1 MVFMPPQAPEINP
14 MMGPTQ
20 GPPPPPSIPQF
31 GGMPSFPPQPTLPT
45 TQTFPAEP
53 EPPSKSFQETALKYV
68 GSWCKASRAFV
79 RSKVDHWK
87 MLEALYLNQLGISDW
102 QAWREGTLQAPGD
115 SRTTPPMMFTGGV
128 GTAESSLWQS
138 QYVHSPSNFVDNFTD
153 NAFSQI
159 FGGSEWLSIIT
170 ESPEKTT
177 QDPNTPSQFT
187 VAFKLQQLLMA
198 RLENAGIHIRLYEAI
213 QSCCMLGTVFGKV
226 FWYAR
231 NVPKFSWQ
239 VSLDAVS
246 RIKTPDLVYECP
258 IIQTI
263 PLDRV
268 LPDRAALH
276 TDLQRWRGIGHTVDR
291 SWEDICESYD
301 AGDYN
306 LPKKDFT
313 DRWPKDSERGGL
325 AGQDNLYADQDAYL
339 EDDETGWFQ
348 IWEWHGK
355 IPHDGKQIE
364 CCATIITE
372 KNTDDPI
379 DGVLARLTTRPI
391 LACGLRPFVVSPF
404 IPRTCPG
411 GLGVGLISRQEDILY
426 QLSQFVGQAQDIVR
440 LSANPIYQID
450 FASPA
455 YQEIKKNG
463 GILSPGMIL
472 PIVPGDPNS
481 GLQAA
486 KLPPY
491 PTQEIATMVQFLSGK
506 LERDTSVS
514 DTQQG
519 ISQGKGKTATEA
531 SILQTQGAVPTK
543 ARVQIF
549 CRSFL
554 EPALNLALA
563 MLQEFSTGDQQIV
576 VRGTN
581 GQDIPITVTT
591 DELQEGKYRAVVT
604 LLRQDHTTIAKA
616 QSLER
621 ALPLLQNLQPMLQ
634 AEGVQI
640 SFNEI
645 VQRFVEL
652 VGIEGADRIIRQLSP
667 QEQQQIQQQQ
677 MMAQMGVPSSPPGG
691 GPPQMGGGGPPP
703 SRPPMPPGPPPNGPI
718 RQPPRL
724 VENGGPMGQAPTD
737 DNAIAQLLQMQA
749 LSEQGGMP

>member
-1 MVFMPPQAPEINP
+1 
-14 MMGPTQ
+14 
-20 GPPPPPSIPQF
+20 
-31 GGMPSFPPQPTLPT
+31 
-45 TQTFPAEP
+45 
-53 EPPSKSFQETALKYV
+53 
-68 GSWCKASRAFV
+68 
-79 RSKVDHWK
+79 
-87 MLEALYLNQLGISDW
+87 
-102 QAWREGTLQAPGD
+102 
-115 SRTTPPMMFTGGV
+115 
-128 GTAESSLWQS
+128 
-138 QYVHSPSNFVDNFTD
+138 
-153 NAFSQI
+153 
-159 FGGSEWLSIIT
+159 
-170 ESPEKTT
+170 
-177 QDPNTPSQFT
+177 
-187 VAFKLQQLLMA
+187 
-198 RLENAGIHIRLYEAI
+198 
-213 QSCCMLGTVFGKV
+213 MLGTVFGKV

-276 TDLQRWRGIGHTVDR
+276 NDVQRWRGIGHTVDR

-301 AGDYN
+301 RGDYN

-313 DRWPKDSERGGL
+313 DRWQQDSENGSLPGV
-325 AGQDNLYADQDAYL
+325 DNLYADQDAYV
-339 EDDETGWFQ
+339 EGDETSWFQ
-348 IWEWHGK
+348 VWEWHGK
-355 IPHDGKQIE
+355 IPHKGKQIE
-364 CCATIITE
+364 CCCTLITE
-372 KNTDDPI
+372 KDTDDPSEGTAI
-379 DGVLARLTTRPI
+379 LARLTTRPV
-391 LACGLRPFVVSPF
+391 LSCGLRPFVTSPF
-404 IPRTCPG
+404 LPRLSPG
-411 GLGVGLISRQEDILY
+411 GYGIGLISREEDILY

-463 GILSPGMIL
+463 GVLSPGMVL
-472 PIVPGDPNS
+472 PIIPGDPNS

-491 PTQEIATMVQFLSGK
+491 PTQEIATMVQFLSGV
-506 LERDTSVS
+506 LERHTAVT

-519 ISQGKGKTATEA
+519 MSQGKGMTATEA
-531 SILQTQGAVPTK
+531 SILQTQGAIPTK

-581 GQDIPITVTT
+581 GQDIPLSVTT
-591 DELQEGKYRAVVT
+591 DELQEGKYKAVAT

-677 MMAQMGVPSSPPGG
+677 MMAQMGAPSSPPGG
-691 GPPQMGGGGPPP
+691 PSPGGPPP
-703 SRPPMPPGPPPNGPI
+703 GIGGNGPPPSVPPMPPGPPPPGPI
-718 RQPPRL
+718 RQPPML
-724 VENGGPMGQAPTD
+724 VKNGGPMGDEPTNQ
-737 DNAIAQLLQMQA
+737 NAIAQLLQMQA
-749 LSEQGGMP
+749 LSQQGGMP